1 MGLQK
6 LPPTWCKSTILVV
19 KLIVNK
25 FFILKIYFS
34 VDLLLSR
41 ESGFLAKLKKKNI
54 KGLVKIE
61 LGFEKVQY
69 KIIIFATKKER

>member
-1 MGLQK
+1 MG
-6 LPPTWCKSTILVV
+6 VV

-41 ESGFLAKLKKKNI
+41 ESGF
-54 KGLVKIE
+54 
-61 LGFEKVQY
+61 
-69 KIIIFATKKER
+69 

>member
-1 MGLQK
+1 
-6 LPPTWCKSTILVV
+6 LVV

-41 ESGFLAKLKKKNI
+41 ESGFSTKLKKKNI

-69 KIIIFATKKER
+69 KIIIFATKKSDKGAPSYYHSRL